1 MTTNKLM
8 NQNLY
13 QQKMNQSA
21 SELFPFKKQSS
32 IIPYQKQLFQPPY
45 HQQYQQSFQQ
55 QNYYQQQIDPNLIPF
70 QKPQFQQQY
79 QQQMNQI
86 PIQAQNQQY
95 EQIALNQQQGQQ
107 QMQSYVG
114 HKIKLQ
120 HIEKFD
126 ELILANDEIKDSI
139 NGIKFQID
147 NIIKISST
155 DYSIKNQLKNIN
167 RMLNM
172 INDDIKKNNE
182 KIKNLFF
189 VNNNIN
195 EEDEI
200 NLDNNKINSNNISEI
215 LNNNVDCGINNNK
228 NIISSSYISYNKE
241 KIAKYKSRNLIK
253 NIKSN
258 AISKLLFSYLD
269 EKIKLKSIKYNK
281 NLQSKIGISLK
292 NYKFY
297 SGKYIIYETKG
308 KGKEYSGHDDILIFE
323 GEYLNGEILKGKGK
337 EYGYNGEILF
347 EGEYI
352 NGKRRKGKE
361 YNYEEELLFEGEY
374 LNGKKWK
381 GKGKKK
387 EIIK

>member
-1 MTTNKLM
+1 
-8 NQNLY
+8 
-13 QQKMNQSA
+13 
-21 SELFPFKKQSS
+21 
-32 IIPYQKQLFQPPY
+32 
-45 HQQYQQSFQQ
+45 
-55 QNYYQQQIDPNLIPF
+55 
-70 QKPQFQQQY
+70 
-79 QQQMNQI
+79 
-86 PIQAQNQQY
+86 
-95 EQIALNQQQGQQ
+95 
-107 QMQSYVG
+107 MQSYVG

-172 INDDIKKNNE
+172 INDDIKKNNQ

-215 LNNNVDCGINNNK
+215 ISNNVDCGINNNK

-323 GEYLNGEILKGKGK
+323 GEYLNGERWKGK

-347 EGEYI
+347 KGEYL
-352 NGKRRKGKE
+352 NGKRSKGKE

-381 GKGKKK
+381 GKGKEKRNN
-387 EIIK
+387 EIIFEGEYLNGKRWIGKGKEYYEYRNRQLKFEGNI

>member
-1 MTTNKLM
+1 M

-32 IIPYQKQLFQPPY
+32 IIPYQKQLFHPLY

-55 QNYYQQQIDPNLIPF
+55 QNYYQQQIGPNLIPF

-189 VNNNIN
+189 VNNNFN

-269 EKIKLKSIKYNK
+269 EKIKLKSI
-281 NLQSKIGISLK
+281 
-292 NYKFY
+292 
-297 SGKYIIYETKG
+297 
-308 KGKEYSGHDDILIFE
+308 
-323 GEYLNGEILKGKGK
+323 
-337 EYGYNGEILF
+337 
-347 EGEYI
+347 
-352 NGKRRKGKE
+352 
-361 YNYEEELLFEGEY
+361 
-374 LNGKKWK
+374 
-381 GKGKKK
+381 
-387 EIIK
+387 

>member
-1 MTTNKLM
+1 
-8 NQNLY
+8 
-13 QQKMNQSA
+13 
-21 SELFPFKKQSS
+21 
-32 IIPYQKQLFQPPY
+32 
-45 HQQYQQSFQQ
+45 
-55 QNYYQQQIDPNLIPF
+55 
-70 QKPQFQQQY
+70 
-79 QQQMNQI
+79 
-86 PIQAQNQQY
+86 
-95 EQIALNQQQGQQ
+95 
-107 QMQSYVG
+107 
-114 HKIKLQ
+114 
-120 HIEKFD
+120 
-126 ELILANDEIKDSI
+126 
-139 NGIKFQID
+139 
-147 NIIKISST
+147 
-155 DYSIKNQLKNIN
+155 
-167 RMLNM
+167 MLNM

-323 GEYLNGEILKGKGK
+323 GEYLNGERWKGK

-347 EGEYI
+347 KGEYS
-352 NGKRRKGKE
+352 NGKRSKGKE

-381 GKGKKK
+381 GKGKEKK
-387 EIIK
+387 IMK